1 MKLSYLSVH
10 HHFFCSFHSALV
22 QVERVLSISLN
33 LRIILSLSGN
43 PNPYQIFLLPGY
55 VDPAQLL
62 VFRLDVRTDSDL
74 FGQKG
79 DVAGLSERLNDVH
92 VVVSIHLGVCLF
104 VVQI

>member
-1 MKLSYLSVH
+1 M
-10 HHFFCSFHSALV
+10 
-22 QVERVLSISLN
+22 LSISLN
-33 LRIILSLSGN
+33 LRIILSLSGNLSGN